1 MTAPYLITTTT
12 IQLSVLV
19 DRASLIGWY
28 VRLPTT
34 PIPELTP
41 LQRTLLSRLLLLTTN
56 PLRDS
61 PPDVFPNQN
70 HDVVAYVAYVE
81 ADLAIDLLRH
91 CPGALGR
98 LLVACGAQASQ
109 ISGRHPLY

>member
-1 MTAPYLITTTT
+1 MTTM
-12 IQLSVLV
+12 QLSVLE

-28 VRLPTT
+28 VRLPMT

-98 LLVACGAQASQ
+98 LLVACGTQVSQ
-109 ISGRHPLY
+109 ISWRHPLY